1 MEKSKAKESYDPV
14 EKSKT
19 KESYDPMIQLHKK
32 RREVLKSPETRRG
45 SRQNGD
51 ERRRDNLRKGE
62 Q

>member
-1 MEKSKAKESYDPV
+1 MEKSKAKESYDP
-14 EKSKT
+14 
-19 KESYDPMIQLHKK
+19 MIQLHKN

>member
-51 ERRRDNLRKGE
+51 GGGE
-62 Q
+62 TT